1 MCSTTQSGGDCGSPV
16 GRAREPGQNDDQTPS
31 VRARQPGP
39 CELLAE
45 LRAELHELKAR
56 HYELK
61 VEHDELKGKHDE
73 LKAEHDELKAEHDET
88 KVRLGRAE
96 AAVFTE
102 LADARLY
109 PDAERMMCPATT
121 TWLA

>member
-1 MCSTTQSGGDCGSPV
+1 MQL
-16 GRAREPGQNDDQTPS
+16 RA
-31 VRARQPGP
+31 
-39 CELLAE
+39 ELLAE
-45 LRAELHELKAR
+45 LRAELHDLKAR
-56 HYELK
+56 HCELK
-61 VEHDELKGKHDE
+61 VEHAELKGKHDE

-109 PDAERMMCPATT
+109 PDAERMMCRATT

>member
-1 MCSTTQSGGDCGSPV
+1 MQL
-16 GRAREPGQNDDQTPS
+16 RA
-31 VRARQPGP
+31 
-39 CELLAE
+39 ELLAE
-45 LRAELHELKAR
+45 LRAELHDLKAR
-56 HYELK
+56 HCELK
-61 VEHDELKGKHDE
+61 VEHAELKGK
-73 LKAEHDELKAEHDET
+73 HDELKAEHDET

-109 PDAERMMCPATT
+109 PDAERMMCRATT